1 VSGTGLAPPFQRA
14 KEGNPVSSAS
24 IKLLRL
30 LLVEDS
36 EPCQELFGCLIEDVR
51 GRVDAGIECD
61 FARSGSEALDRVR
74 HHRYD
79 ALILDQNMPGMSG
92 LEVLAALRRAWRGAR
107 HPKVIAYSSCD
118 APDFRRRCLAAGA
131 DAFAPKYMD
140 APEFITVLQKLGLL
154 APPPGTPA

>member
-1 VSGTGLAPPFQRA
+1 MKP
-14 KEGNPVSSAS
+14 
-24 IKLLRL
+24 LRL

-92 LEVLAALRRAWRGAR
+92 LEVLAALRRGGRR
-107 HPKVIAYSSCD
+107 PKVLAYSSCD
-118 APDFRRRCLAAGA
+118 APDFRQHCLAAGA
-131 DAFAPKYMD
+131 DAFAAKYMD
-140 APEFITVLQKLGLL
+140 APEFIGVLRQLGLI
-154 APPPGTPA
+154 AGASA